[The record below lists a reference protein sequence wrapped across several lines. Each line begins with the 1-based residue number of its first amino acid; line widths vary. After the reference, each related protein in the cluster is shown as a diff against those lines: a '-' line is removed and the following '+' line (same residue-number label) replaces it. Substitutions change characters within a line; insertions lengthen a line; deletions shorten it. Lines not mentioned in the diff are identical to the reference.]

1 MEQPEN
7 VNTPVASLPTHPLRL
22 APLVPV
28 PVVMARVT
36 AVASAVEAL
45 PKTSSAV
52 TTGCV
57 PKALPPFAVLLGCVV
72 KTRCVAGP
80 PVTVS
85 VCVSL
90 VSTPETVIVGVPELG
105 VAVIEVRR

>member
-1 MEQPEN
+1 MK

-28 PVVMARVT
+28 PAVMARLTVD
-36 AVASAVEAL
+36 ASAVDAL
-45 PKTSSAV
+45 PKTSSAT

-57 PKALPPFAVLLGCVV
+57 PKALPPLAVLLGPVV
-72 KTRCVAGP
+72 KTRWVAGP

-85 VCVSL
+85 LCVSL
-90 VSTPETVIVGVPELG
+90 ASTPETVMVGVPEL
-105 VAVIEVRR
+105 VSP